1 MGTSKDNHI
10 STCNLDKNA
19 NLLSYM
25 LPLYNLQL
33 NDT

>member
-25 LPLYNLQL
+25 LHNLQL